1 MIIIPK
7 IKEDQLYSIEWCIPE
22 IDFEGYGV
30 GTFTVIKDNN
40 DEIVYINFK
49 MDGDIY
55 ILRIEIKYII
65 SLKEYN
71 YEKINLNKN
80 ARL

>member
-1 MIIIPK
+1 MINIPK
-7 IKEDQLYSIEWCIPE
+7 IKEDQLYSMEWCIPE
-22 IDFEGYGV
+22 LDSEGYGV

-40 DEIVYINFK
+40 DEIKYINFRI
-49 MDGDIY
+49 DGEIY

-71 YEKINLNKN
+71 YERINLNKI